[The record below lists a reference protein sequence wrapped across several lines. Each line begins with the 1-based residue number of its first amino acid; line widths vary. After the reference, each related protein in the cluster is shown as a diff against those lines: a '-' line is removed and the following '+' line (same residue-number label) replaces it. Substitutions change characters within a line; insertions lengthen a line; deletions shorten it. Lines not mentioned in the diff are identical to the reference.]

1 MNQRYPLIEGFGY
14 FISIISV
21 ALLGMAAWLT
31 AEGRPILFFFFFFFF
46 FCVSRSLR
54 AQRSRCWHDLAL
66 VCLGGAGMAGGS
78 IANDRRIEAAQA
90 T

>member
-31 AEGRPILFFFFFFFF
+31 AEGRPILRFA
-46 FCVSRSLR
+46 VVTGATLSVLGMILR
-54 AQRSRCWHDLAL
+54 WYVWWHRH
-66 VCLGGAGMAGGS
+66 G
-78 IANDRRIEAAQA
+78 RKRHHK
-90 T
+90 